1 MSLGESDVSY
11 AKTREIDNVLRIP
24 CGRDYREA
32 PTRIMIDEA
41 SPCVLTFQH
50 SQESS
55 WLEVTVGLRGDVWS
69 L

>member
-1 MSLGESDVSY
+1 
-11 AKTREIDNVLRIP
+11 VLRIP

-41 SPCVLTFQH
+41 SPCVLTVLVFEFPTLAGVQLGLR
-50 SQESS
+50 
-55 WLEVTVGLRGDVWS
+55 WWLTAVMKLEVTVGLRGDVWS